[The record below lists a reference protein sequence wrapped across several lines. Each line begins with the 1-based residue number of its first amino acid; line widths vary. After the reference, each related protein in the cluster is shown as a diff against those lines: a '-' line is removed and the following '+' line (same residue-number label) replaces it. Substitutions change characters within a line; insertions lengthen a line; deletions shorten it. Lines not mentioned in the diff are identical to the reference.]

1 MEDFASRRPPRR
13 ERPRRRPE
21 RQQIMLRRGLALGGG
36 LILLI
41 LIVLGVKGCLDARAE
56 SELSDYADKVS
67 EIGQET
73 EQTSKDFFGNLENQ
87 SGLSVTEFTAKV
99 HADASAMDGI
109 ASRVDSLGAPGD
121 MNRAQQNLE
130 LTYELRAN
138 AMTEIAEKM
147 STALGNAGA
156 EKAMTAITRQMQKL
170 FAADVV
176 YEQVVRPEID
186 GVLAAKGIS
195 GHDAPKST
203 FIPDEKWLE
212 AKTVSS
218 ALGAISGNSASA
230 GPGLHGLGLIGVS
243 VNGTELVEGGGAT
256 TIAGEEGVEVEV
268 TVQNQGE
275 STENGVNVS
284 VTVEGNTLQ
293 GEIEEIAAGEE
304 ATVTIPLTPAPK
316 GEVTLEVEAEP
327 VPGEHF
333 AENNEATY
341 TLLVE

>member
-36 LILLI
+36 LILVI
-41 LIVLGVKGCLDARAE
+41 LIVLGIKGCLDARAE
-56 SELSDYADKVS
+56 SELSDYADKVT
-67 EIGQET
+67 EILEET
-73 EQTSKDFFGNLENQ
+73 EQTSKDFFGNLE
-87 SGLSVTEFTAKV
+87 SPGGLSVTEFTAKV
-99 HADASAMDGI
+99 HADASAMDNY
-109 ASRVDSLGAPGD
+109 ASRVDGLGAPGD
-121 MNRAQQNLE
+121 MSRAQQNLE

-147 STALGNAGA
+147 STALGAAGA
-156 EKAMTAITRQMQKL
+156 AKAMTAIARQMQKL

-186 GVLAAKGIS
+186 GVLTAKGIS
-195 GHDAPKST
+195 GHDVPKSS
-203 FIPDEKWLE
+203 FVPDEKWLE
-212 AKTVSS
+212 ASTVSN
-218 ALGAISGNSASA
+218 ALGAISGNSGAST
-230 GPGLHGLGLIGVS
+230 PGVHGLGLAGVS
-243 VNGTELVEGGGAT
+243 VNGTELVEGEVASIT
-256 TIAGEEGVEVEV
+256 AEEGVEVEV

-304 ATVTIPLTPAPK
+304 ATVTIPLTPTPK
-316 GEVTLEVEAEP
+316 GEVTLEIEAEP
-327 VPGEHF
+327 VPGEHLT
-333 AENNEATY
+333 ENNEATY